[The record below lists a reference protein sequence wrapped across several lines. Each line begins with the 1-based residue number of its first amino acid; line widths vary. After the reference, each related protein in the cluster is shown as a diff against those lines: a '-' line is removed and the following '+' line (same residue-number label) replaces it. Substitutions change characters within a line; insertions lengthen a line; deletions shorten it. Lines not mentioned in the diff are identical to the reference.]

1 MWSIL
6 PSLRIATFDLV
17 MDKVFEY
24 LLSQGG
30 LIGAFLFISLTVN
43 GFLYREG
50 RAREL
55 ASAKEREAWAKAL
68 QDINDKRLAENR
80 EAVMA
85 LDRNSAILAATNESS
100 QARTAA
106 FEQLS
111 RGQAIMSSEISG
123 GISQAKEQRD
133 RLERNQEALKQMVE
147 NLRVRT

>member
-1 MWSIL
+1 
-6 PSLRIATFDLV
+6 
-17 MDKVFEY
+17 MDKAFDY

-30 LIGAFLFISLTVN
+30 FLGACLVISMIVI

-55 ASAKEREAWAKAL
+55 ASSKERDAWAKAL

-80 EAVMA
+80 EAITA

-106 FEQLS
+106 FEQMG
-111 RGQAIMSSEISG
+111 RGQAIMASEINSG
-123 GISQAKEQRD
+123 IIQAKEQRD
-133 RLERNQEALKQMVE
+133 RIERNQDAMKQTLE
-147 NLRVRT
+147 SLRVRT